1 MFLLLASAALIPPPL
16 PGDDRHAVLVAV
28 DRVLDGLTAGNRE
41 RLDSALETEGTF
53 TAVDTRK
60 PGAPVVKAT
69 TFGEIRAEL
78 SPNKTPLLERITN
91 PVVQIRGDIAQV
103 WAPYAFAVNGK
114 PTHCGIDAF
123 HLVRR
128 GGTWRVSGLIY
139 TVESLDQCA
148 ALGAPTLSGQE

>member
-1 MFLLLASAALIPPPL
+1 MLLIAAALLMPPPL
-16 PGDDRHAVLVAV
+16 PGDDHHAVLVAI

-60 PGAPVVKAT
+60 PGAPVVKVT
-69 TFGEIRAEL
+69 TFGGIRAQL

-103 WAPYAFAVNGK
+103 WTPYAFAVNGK
-114 PTHCGIDAF
+114 RRHCGIDAF
-123 HLVRR
+123 QLVRR
-128 GGTWRVSGLIY
+128 DGTWRVSGLIY